1 MSVTLAE
8 LAIKVDATEADKGK
22 VSLEGLAQSGT
33 KAEKSADSLA
43 SAHDKLAAETRKA
56 SAALE
61 QTVVAANDMQRRVV
75 ALKSSYD
82 PFAASVDRTNKEL
95 AEANMLYKAG
105 AISAEEFGRATTLL
119 QAGLNGL
126 NVAHVA
132 GAKGAKL
139 QAHEVLNLS
148 RQFADIGV
156 TAAMGM
162 NPLMIL
168 IQQGPQIADIMKTSG
183 LSAAAFATQMGIMAG
198 ILRAVPPAQKA
209 VAAAEAQVTA
219 VRVTSTAATE
229 AAAAATAHLAAAE
242 AELAAVMS
250 QSIRVGVAQAQANV
264 ATAASAHT
272 AAVAAAEQAA
282 ANVAVTETAT
292 AAAVAQRVALAPLA
306 VALGA
311 IAAVLG
317 TVVGGFLLLNRELS
331 KGYPD
336 DITKGLHLTEEQ
348 LERVK
353 SKSVT
358 MGDTFKATLDV
369 MGKYLMEGP
378 LGDAFKWL
386 SDAWNATLDFITKA
400 AFEGTARLI
409 GLFIGAYRTIRD
421 NWRNFP
427 AVMKDAFAMA
437 VNGAVDAI
445 QKMVNASI
453 KGINAAKDAASAFNP
468 LLRLIPDVPEQDLSR
483 FKLSVSSA
491 FEFIEKSAAA
501 NVEQATEEVR
511 TGMRKIGSE
520 IQARALEIARARA
533 LAEAGKPNKGRATK
547 DKAEEDPLFAE
558 LEDRIKRMRE
568 LARQWD
574 RAVKDL
580 KPIADVGLTFDAHEA
595 QVAADA
601 AGLLADEMGRVADAS
616 RDMANSMADGFG
628 KAGQAL
634 GGLIDT
640 LGTFQERQS
649 AVFAK
654 QAQDLADLAKARAE
668 ASKLDPAERRAA
680 EAEAQSKWT
689 RERIK
694 SERDLRQAE
703 TERNIDAIRGVKS
716 LLSQKS
722 AAYKILTGLEVALQ
736 AIQLAGHIKEL
747 AMSAVSTAVDIAN
760 TIKRIAVKG
769 TEAVINAMRSIPF
782 PLNLAAAAATAAAV
796 IAFGGKLLGGGGGG
810 GSAGTPAEERQ
821 KTQGTGSVL
830 GDSAAKSESIAR
842 SLDIVADN
850 TNRDLEYSNS
860 MLRSLRSIDSHIGTL
875 TAALA
880 RQLGVGGAFDTSSLG
895 LGTSRGLNTGAL
907 AVALGPIGLALSQIP
922 VIGGIIKSLFGTKK
936 TTTLLDQGLSFD
948 PQSLEAIL
956 NGGLSGSS
964 YQDIQTKTKKKAFGI
979 TYSNKTKTS
988 TTETPLEDDILAE
1001 LQRVVSSLG
1010 QGVLAAAGAL
1020 GVTGAEAALNAFTV
1034 DLGKISFKDKTGAE
1048 IQEELNAVFSKLGDQ
1063 MSAAI
1068 FPEIAEFQKAGEG
1081 AFETLVRIARQTQ
1094 VVDVTL
1100 KSIGQTLDATGL
1112 SGIRA
1117 KDSLVQLFGSLDD
1130 FVDQTSFFAEHFL
1143 SEAER
1148 MKPIQSAVQAE
1159 FQRLGVTGVNTK
1171 DQFKQLVLGLDLTT
1185 QAGQEMYAALLSVA
1199 PAFAKVFEYLNPD
1212 AANDT
1217 ADAWKSV
1224 FESMQDWI
1232 RELNGEI
1239 AGSVRSTAQAY
1250 AALQAAALAARG
1262 GDSAAAG
1269 QVVDLGKAYL
1279 SSVKS
1284 SATSQFEYL
1293 RAVAQVRAIASSVQ
1307 LTAANQA
1314 GIATGA
1320 GSSTP
1325 FSPATSAT
1333 GSTAPS
1339 YTYTPIKPGF
1349 ATGGAFTVGG
1359 SGAGDTQNFGPVNL
1373 SPGEVVNVS
1382 RRETMAE
1389 VVAELKALKAELA
1402 SLRGVNEAGFT
1413 TMSANTARTAKQ
1425 LEEWDGAG
1433 LPPEREDAA

>member
-1034 DLGKISFKDKTGAE
+1034 DLGQDQLQGQDRSRDPGGAQRGLLQAGRPDE
-1048 IQEELNAVFSKLGDQ
+1048 RGHLPGDRRVPEGRRGGFRNARPHRPSDPGRRRHAEVHRSDARRDRAQRHPRQGQPRAAVRLARRLRRSDELLRRELPLPSRADRPDPVGRREGIP
-1063 MSAAI
+1063 AA
-1068 FPEIAEFQKAGEG
+1068 
-1081 AFETLVRIARQTQ
+1081 RRDRRQHQ
-1094 VVDVTL
+1094 
-1100 KSIGQTLDATGL
+1100 
-1112 SGIRA
+1112 
-1117 KDSLVQLFGSLDD
+1117 GS
-1130 FVDQTSFFAEHFL
+1130 
-1143 SEAER
+1143 
-1148 MKPIQSAVQAE
+1148 VQAAGA
-1159 FQRLGVTGVNTK
+1159 RARSH
-1171 DQFKQLVLGLDLTT
+1171 DP
-1185 QAGQEMYAALLSVA
+1185 AGQEMYAALLKVA
-1199 PAFAKVFEYLNPD
+1199 PAFAKVFDYLNPD
-1212 AANDT
+1212 AANAA
-1217 ADAWKSV
+1217 ADGWRSV
-1224 FESMQDWI
+1224 FQNMQDWI
-1232 RELNGEI
+1232 RQLNGEI
-1239 AGSVRSTAQAY
+1239 TGSVQSTSQAY
-1250 AALQAAALAARG
+1250 AAFQAAAIAARG
-1262 GDSAAAG
+1262 GMRPQPPRCWASARPIW
-1269 QVVDLGKAYL
+1269 
-1279 SSVKS
+1279 
-1284 SATSQFEYL
+1284 T
-1293 RAVAQVRAIASSVQ
+1293 RPRPRR
-1307 LTAANQA
+1307 TAN
-1314 GIATGA
+1314 
-1320 GSSTP
+1320 STTCRP
-1325 FSPATSAT
+1325 SPRP
-1333 GSTAPS
+1333 APS
-1339 YTYTPIKPGF
+1339 RPACNSPPGPPSRHHHGRRLDD
-1349 ATGGAFTVGG
+1349 AVQPGDLPDRLDGARLHLHP
-1359 SGAGDTQNFGPVNL
+1359 AGDGRDPAFAH
-1373 SPGEVVNVS
+1373 
-1382 RRETMAE
+1382 RRRA
-1389 VVAELKALKAELA
+1389 
-1402 SLRGVNEAGFT
+1402 F
-1413 TMSANTARTAKQ
+1413 RT
-1425 LEEWDGAG
+1425 
-1433 LPPEREDAA
+1433 R